1 MFIKQLS
8 VFVENSQGRLQQII
22 DVLGENH
29 INIRALSLADTAEFG
44 ILRLIVDEDEKASA
58 LLKEK
63 GVISKITEVIAVS
76 IDDCAG
82 GLAAVTR
89 AITDAGIGIEYT
101 YAFLGRSEGK
111 ALLVIQTSDEKR
123 AESILREKGVTLVSE
138 EDLK

>member
-1 MFIKQLS
+1 MFVKQLS

-29 INIRALSLADTAEFG
+29 INIRALSLADTTEFG
-44 ILRLIVDEDEKASA
+44 ILRLIVDQDEKASA
-58 LLKEK
+58 LLKEM

-89 AITDAGIGIEYT
+89 AITDAGISIEYT
-101 YAFLGRSEGK
+101 YAFLGRAHGK
-111 ALLVIQTSDEKR
+111 ALLVIQTNDEKK
-123 AESILREKGVTLVSE
+123 AERVLTEKGVALACA

>member
-29 INIRALSLADTAEFG
+29 INIRALSLADTTEFG
-44 ILRLIVDEDEKASA
+44 ILRLIVDDNEKATA

-63 GVISKITEVIAVS
+63 GVISKATDVIAVS
-76 IDDCAG
+76 IDDRAG

-89 AITDAGIGIEYT
+89 AISDAGISIEYT

-123 AESILREKGVTLVSE
+123 AESVLTEKGVTLVSE
-138 EDLK
+138 ADLK

>member
-44 ILRLIVDEDEKASA
+44 ILRLIVDEDEKASV

-63 GVISKITEVIAVS
+63 GVISKVTEVIAVS

-123 AESILREKGVTLVSE
+123 AESILREKGVKLVSK

>member
-44 ILRLIVDEDEKASA
+44 ILRLIVDEDEKASV

-63 GVISKITEVIAVS
+63 GVISKVTEVIAVS
-76 IDDCAG
+76 IDDCVG

-123 AESILREKGVTLVSE
+123 AESILREKGVKLVSE

>member
-22 DVLGENH
+22 EALGENH

-44 ILRLIVDEDEKASA
+44 ILRLIVDDDERACA
-58 LLKEK
+58 VLREK
-63 GVISKITEVIAVS
+63 GVISKVTEVIAVS

-89 AITDAGIGIEYT
+89 AIADEGIGIEYT

-123 AESILREKGVTLVSE
+123 AERVLREKGVTLISE

>member
-58 LLKEK
+58 LLREK
-63 GVISKITEVIAVS
+63 GVISKVTEVIAVS

-123 AESILREKGVTLVSE
+123 AECILREKGVTLVSE

>member
-22 DVLGENH
+22 DALGENR
-29 INIRALSLADTAEFG
+29 INIRALSLADTTEFG

-58 LLKEK
+58 ILKEK

-89 AITDAGIGIEYT
+89 AISDAGISIEYT

-111 ALLVIQTSDEKR
+111 ALLVIQTNDEKR
-123 AESILREKGVTLVSE
+123 AERVLREKGVTLVSE
-138 EDLK
+138 DDLK

>member
-44 ILRLIVDEDEKASA
+44 ILRLIVDEDEKASV

-63 GVISKITEVIAVS
+63 GVISKVTEVIAVS

-123 AESILREKGVTLVSE
+123 AESILREKGVKLVSE

>member
-44 ILRLIVDEDEKASA
+44 ILRLIVDEHERASA
-58 LLKEK
+58 LLREK
-63 GVISKITEVIAVS
+63 GVISKVTEVIAVS

-89 AITDAGIGIEYT
+89 AITDADIGIEYT

-111 ALLVIQTSDEKR
+111 ALLVIQTNDEKR
-123 AESILREKGVTLVSE
+123 AESILREKGVALVSE
-138 EDLK
+138 EDLR

>member
-29 INIRALSLADTAEFG
+29 INIRALSLADTTEFG
-44 ILRLIVDEDEKASA
+44 ILRLIVDDNEKAAA

-63 GVISKITEVIAVS
+63 GVISKATDVIAVS
-76 IDDCAG
+76 IDDRAG

-89 AITDAGIGIEYT
+89 AISDAGISIEYT

-123 AESILREKGVTLVSE
+123 AESVLTEKGVTLVSE
-138 EDLK
+138 ADLK

>member
-63 GVISKITEVIAVS
+63 GVISQVTQVIAVS

-82 GLAAVTR
+82 GLATVTR

-111 ALLVIQTSDEKR
+111 ALLVIKTSDEEC
-123 AESILREKGVTLVSE
+123 AESILRGKGISMVSE